1 MKMRFDA
8 VWPFAALAFGS
19 GCSFLGI
26 RTEEQP
32 RYEVLAREGRY
43 EVRRYAPYLT
53 ATVVTRGSFRET
65 QGQSFRV
72 LAGYIFGK
80 NQASARIPMTA
91 PVAMEPRSEKIAM
104 TAPVQMQEAGAG
116 AWAMTFALPSRY
128 TLETAPKPLD
138 PRIVLREV
146 PAGTVAAARYTW
158 GFSEDRA
165 RRHEAGLRAW
175 LAAQGA
181 YEPDGEARISGYDPP
196 WTLPFL
202 RRNEVM
208 IPVRSKEKR

>member
-1 MKMRFDA
+1 MKTS
-8 VWPFAALAFGS
+8 FAAVLPGLALVLGS
-19 GCSFLGI
+19 GCSMLGI

-32 RYEVLAREGRY
+32 RYEVLAREGRF
-43 EVRRYAPYLT
+43 EVRRYAPYLS
-53 ATVVTRGSFRET
+53 ATVVTPGTFRGTQRESFRA
-65 QGQSFRV
+65 

-91 PVAMEPRSEKIAM
+91 PVAMEPKAEKIPM
-104 TAPVQMQEAGAG
+104 TAPVLMQESGAG

-138 PRIVLREV
+138 SRVVLREV
-146 PAGTVAAARYTW
+146 PSETVATARYTW
-158 GFSEDRA
+158 SFSEARA

-175 LAAQGA
+175 LTAQGA
-181 YEPDGEARISGYDPP
+181 YKPLGEARISGYDPP
-196 WTLPFL
+196 WTIPFL

-208 IPVRSKEKR
+208 IPVRTK